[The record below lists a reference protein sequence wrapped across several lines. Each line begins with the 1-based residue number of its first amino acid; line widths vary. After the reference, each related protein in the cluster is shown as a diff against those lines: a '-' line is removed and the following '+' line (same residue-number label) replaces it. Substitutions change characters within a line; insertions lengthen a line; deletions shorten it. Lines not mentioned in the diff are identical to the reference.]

1 MDRLSYKT
9 LFIILFFLLIPIIF
23 LIRINQKNKNVYASW
38 WNDSWMYRQSINI
51 SSHNSAESNVYIT
64 TTVNI
69 GTTNKAQIDDGDFR
83 FTSLTGDLYSYY
95 IVSGAGTTAITF
107 HVLIDNFPSGAQ
119 TIYAYYG
126 NPSVANGFSA
136 SDFPTAATNYT
147 IGSLGTE
154 EVGGAP
160 VAWWKFDEGVGTT
173 LYNSSSNQNNG
184 YFNSPA
190 PTWADETQCINGKC
204 LSFDGT
210 QSAYS
215 NYDISWNNT
224 NNISLS
230 FWVKPKNTTDS
241 QKGILGKQFS
251 LYEWSIYQSGS
262 SVSLVYWN
270 TSGGHT
276 NGMDDSWG
284 NVLTANKWTHLV
296 YTWDGSTSR
305 FYANG
310 KIVKT
315 KTAIDPSIN
324 MNRTNNMMFGGNIYT
339 WGNTYFKGSID
350 EVKIYNYV
358 RTAEQIKQ
366 DYANHGSNINI
377 GGTSTQTP
385 IGNLVAYYKFDE
397 VFGSVV
403 NNSGS
408 LGSIANGGL
417 PSGTSAP
424 TWIENGKISKGLHFD
439 NNDYINLPNNLG
451 YTNQV
456 SVFAWFKSNGT
467 PAGSYHIIIGGQE
480 LEMSV
485 PVNGQLRTGVYTNT
499 RYVSNHGSG
508 LVDNQW
514 HHIGFTFDGST
525 KKSYIDGRFV
535 GEQVGIGGTLRSSFA
550 NRRIGRFGTDTTYFL
565 NGYLD
570 EVKIYDYA
578 LSSDEIKREYNQ
590 SSSVVFSV
598 DKLDIGSTSA
608 SALYCIPGS
617 TDPCSPPVAEWNFE
631 EGTGTTAYD
640 TSGNGNNGTL
650 INSPKWTIGKIG
662 NSLKFNSSNSSYLI
676 SSKDPGTMPSGTYSL
691 WVKPSTTNATMG
703 WIDSNFDIFQWSGN
717 LVYFRAGNQSSV
729 SISNWIPNTWHHLT
743 LTWNASNY
751 YGYIDGNQVT
761 SGIQSGSRS
770 GLINIGRVDNN
781 FYFDGSIDQVRI
793 YNYARTPAQIAWDYN
808 QGAPVGWW
816 KMDECQGTTIHD
828 SSGNA
833 NHGVLSVGVSGTQNS
848 SGTCITSGAWANGAS
863 GKFNSSLSLD
873 GTDDKTHIGTTSIT
887 IGNDFSIS
895 SWIKSNSSLQRP
907 ILSNRSTGRM
917 YYGISSGKGF
927 IYYNGSTPPNVNG
940 NVYINDNNWHNILFV
955 RSGTTSTLYIDG
967 KLDISTAQTGYVA
980 SSSPLSIGYDQPNSE
995 YFPGQIDD
1003 IRIYNYALT
1012 SEQVKQIYNSGTIN
1026 FN

>member
-1 MDRLSYKT
+1 VSRLSYKT
-9 LFIILFFLLIPIIF
+9 LFIILFLLLIPIVF
-23 LIRINQKNKNVYASW
+23 LLRINQKSKNVSAAW
-38 WNDSWMYRQSINI
+38 WNDSWNYRQAINIPNPSESNLTDFQISINI
-51 SSHNSAESNVYIT
+51 GTSALIASNKMQSDCDDIRITDKNGNLLPHWIEENNPGCNQASNTKIWLKINSLPTS
-64 TTVNI
+64 
-69 GTTNKAQIDDGDFR
+69 GTT
-83 FTSLTGDLYSYY
+83 
-95 IVSGAGTTAITF
+95 
-107 HVLIDNFPSGAQ
+107 
-119 TIYAYYG
+119 IYVYYG
-126 NPSVANGFSA
+126 NQIANNSENGSNVFLEFDDFNNSSTISNWTLESNPSTTYSIAGGTMSA
-136 SDFPTAATNYT
+136 VISGGDYSSAVFGSNYT
-147 IGSLGTE
+147 DFIVNSRYKVNSSQTHGGFVFRAQAVAADNSYQWVLRRSSSDNRIQKRSGGSQSYLLGGSGGEILPSTLSPGNWHSIEFRVSGTQIDTYFNNQQAIDGNFLDTSYSSGKIGLLSYDGTE
-154 EVGGAP
+154 NYDYIFVRKYTSSP
-160 VAWWKFDEGVGTT
+160 V
-173 LYNSSSNQNNG
+173 
-184 YFNSPA
+184 SPA
-190 PTWADETQCINGKC
+190 
-204 LSFDGT
+204 S
-210 QSAYS
+210 QSEE
-215 NYDISWNNT
+215 IR
-224 NNISLS
+224 
-230 FWVKPKNTTDS
+230 P
-241 QKGILGKQFS
+241 QGI
-251 LYEWSIYQSGS
+251 
-262 SVSLVYWN
+262 
-270 TSGGHT
+270 
-276 NGMDDSWG
+276 D
-284 NVLTANKWTHLV
+284 
-296 YTWDGSTSR
+296 
-305 FYANG
+305 
-310 KIVKT
+310 
-315 KTAIDPSIN
+315 
-324 MNRTNNMMFGGNIYT
+324 
-339 WGNTYFKGSID
+339 
-350 EVKIYNYV
+350 
-358 RTAEQIKQ
+358 
-366 DYANHGSNINI
+366 I
-377 GGTSTQTP
+377 GGTSVETP
-385 IGNLVAYYKFDE
+385 SGNLVAYYKFDE

-598 DKLDIGSTSA
+598 DKLDIGSTSV

-816 KMDECQGTTIHD
+816 KMDECQGSTIHD